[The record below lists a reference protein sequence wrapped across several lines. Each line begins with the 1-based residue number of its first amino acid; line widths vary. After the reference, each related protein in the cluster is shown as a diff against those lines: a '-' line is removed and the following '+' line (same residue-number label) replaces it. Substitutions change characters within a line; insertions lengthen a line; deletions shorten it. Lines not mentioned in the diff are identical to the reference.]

1 MPNNRETQDLSG
13 RDVYLLNERFCAHYL
28 AEKFAEFHDRNMTN
42 MDMDWEHMDWRHH
55 MNGMDMDWI
64 YGEWWKIQ
72 IALNLLVNYI
82 KLASWSAINTGRPRP
97 RSSRSP
103 TSNSMRRNS
112 RSPDPRGRG
121 CMARALAL
129 SHASCP
135 AHASLPRASRSRT
148 PFSWRSRPPRLRTC
162 WTVGSRRTSGFRGWV
177 SPVLGRW
184 SWLVARW
191 WHFLNY
197 PQVTEALDDQLMLV
211 ALGFGFFFGLI
222 FFYFLGHFSLSKF

>member
-1 MPNNRETQDLSG
+1 MPNNRMTQDLSG
-13 RDVYLLNERFCAHYL
+13 RDVYLLNEKYCAGYL

-112 RSPDPRGRG
+112 RSPVPRGRG

-148 PFSWRSRPPRLRTC
+148 PFS
-162 WTVGSRRTSGFRGWV
+162 
-177 SPVLGRW
+177 
-184 SWLVARW
+184 
-191 WHFLNY
+191 
-197 PQVTEALDDQLMLV
+197 
-211 ALGFGFFFGLI
+211 
-222 FFYFLGHFSLSKF
+222 